1 MNLRETIRK
10 VIKEQQDIKDVEFLY
25 KIIKRI
31 IPDNSVFTSRY
42 DMPYADTGEVE
53 VYIEYSVTP
62 KTEINKSSE
71 GYYTVNLHLDIEK
84 LMWKGP
90 YDDDFENVPGLYDI
104 PEYIFQELGYE
115 HRKRLEKL
123 VGELYFD
130 QDYDYKERRD

>member
-10 VIKEQQDIKDVEFLY
+10 VIKEDQNIK
-25 KIIKRI
+25 KIDLLRKVIKRI

-71 GYYTVNLHLDIEK
+71 GYYTINLHLNIEK

-90 YDDDFENVPGLYDI
+90 YDDYFENVPGLYDI
-104 PEYIFQELGYE
+104 PEYIFQELEYE
-115 HRKRLEKL
+115 HRIRLEKL
-123 VGELYFD
+123 LGELYFD
-130 QDYDYKERRD
+130 QDYDYKEKRV